1 MIYKTGGEY
10 METEYNENKVA
21 TRLKNALIQR
31 GMSQSELAEKTGIN
45 FSTISS
51 YVSGR
56 FEPKRTPLMK
66 LAKVLD
72 VSPTWL
78 AGFDVPMD
86 AETPYYNSETG
97 ILTIPF
103 ISQKISAGIGEEE
116 LPEDCL
122 EVRSID
128 ILASM
133 AKGISKKVLTA
144 AEVKGDSMIEA
155 NIYPGDIVIFARG
168 RIEGDGIYV
177 LALAGEVLVKRLQFD
192 ALSNELEIISMNRN
206 YKPRTVSAD
215 ADGLRILGK
224 VVGWFHN
231 EI

>member
-1 MIYKTGGEY
+1 MTTGQVIAKRRIELGW
-10 METEYNENKVA
+10 T
-21 TRLKNALIQR
+21 QD
-31 GMSQSELAEKTGIN
+31 ELAKRMGYTSKTSISKIEADVVDLPQKKIKM
-45 FSTISS
+45 FS
-51 YVSGR
+51 
-56 FEPKRTPLMK
+56 E
-66 LAKVLD
+66 VLGLKIED
-72 VSPTWL
+72 FFP
-78 AGFDVPMD
+78 DVPSYD
-86 AETPYYNSETG
+86 SETG

-103 ISQKISAGIGEEE
+103 ITQKISAGIGEEE

>member
-1 MIYKTGGEY
+1 MRANVAERLNIALKKKNISQTKLVELTGL
-10 METEYNENKVA
+10 NKSA
-21 TRLKNALIQR
+21 
-31 GMSQSELAEKTGIN
+31 
-45 FSTISS
+45 ISS
-51 YVSGR
+51 YLNGKY
-56 FEPKRTPLMK
+56 EPKRDAVEIM
-66 LAKVLD
+66 AKALD

-86 AETPYYNSETG
+86 AETPYYNPETG

-103 ISQKISAGIGEEE
+103 ITQKISAGLGEEE
-116 LPEDCL
+116 LPDDCL

-168 RIEGDGIYV
+168 KIEGDGIYV
-177 LALAGEVLVKRLQFD
+177 LALAGDVLVKRLQFD

>member
-1 MIYKTGGEY
+1 MTQGERIRTFRERIGLTLEELGKKTNTTPQTIYKY
-10 METEYNENKVA
+10 ENDIV
-21 TRLKNALIQR
+21 TNIPYDRIIAL
-31 GMSQSELAEKTGIN
+31 S
-45 FSTISS
+45 
-51 YVSGR
+51 
-56 FEPKRTPLMK
+56 
-66 LAKVLD
+66 KVLK
-72 VSPTWL
+72 VQPWEIL
-78 AGFDVPMD
+78 GWDVPS
-86 AETPYYNSETG
+86 YNPETG

-103 ISQKISAGIGEEE
+103 ITQKISAGLGEEE
-116 LPEDCL
+116 LPDDCL
-122 EVRSID
+122 EVKSID

-177 LALAGEVLVKRLQFD
+177 LALAGDVLVKRLQFD

>member
-1 MIYKTGGEY
+1 MLKLYKNIKKY
-10 METEYNENKVA
+10 
-21 TRLKNALIQR
+21 RLEKH
-31 GMSQSELAEKTGIN
+31 MTQSELA
-45 FSTISS
+45 
-51 YVSGR
+51 
-56 FEPKRTPLMK
+56 K
-66 LAKVLD
+66 LAGYTSYSIISKIEKGEVD
-72 VSPTWL
+72 ISQSKI
-78 AGFDVPMD
+78 
-86 AETPYYNSETG
+86 ETFAKIFGIPPGELMGIDQNIPSYNPETG

-103 ISQKISAGIGEEE
+103 ITQKISAGPGEEE
-116 LPEDCL
+116 LPDDCL

-133 AKGISKKVLTA
+133 AKGISRKILTA

-168 RIEGDGIYV
+168 RVEGDGIYV
-177 LALAGEVLVKRLQFD
+177 LALGGEVLVKRLQFD
-192 ALSNELEIISMNRN
+192 SLSNELEIISMNKN
-206 YKPRTVSAD
+206 YKPRTVAAD

>member
-1 MIYKTGGEY
+1 MRANVAERLNIALKKKNISQTKLVELTGL
-10 METEYNENKVA
+10 NKSA
-21 TRLKNALIQR
+21 
-31 GMSQSELAEKTGIN
+31 
-45 FSTISS
+45 ISS
-51 YVSGR
+51 YLNGKY
-56 FEPKRTPLMK
+56 EPKRDAVEIM
-66 LAKVLD
+66 AKALD

-103 ISQKISAGIGEEE
+103 ITQKISAGPGEEE
-116 LPEDCL
+116 LPDDCL

-168 RIEGDGIYV
+168 KIEGDGIYV
-177 LALAGEVLVKRLQFD
+177 LALAGDVLVKRLQFD

>member
-1 MIYKTGGEY
+1 MTTGQVIAKRRIELGWTQE
-10 METEYNENKVA
+10 
-21 TRLKNALIQR
+21 
-31 GMSQSELAEKTGIN
+31 ELARKMGYTSKTSITKIESDKIDLPRRKVKMFADILGIN
-45 FSTISS
+45 VNDLF
-51 YVSGR
+51 
-56 FEPKRTPLMK
+56 P
-66 LAKVLD
+66 
-72 VSPTWL
+72 
-78 AGFDVPMD
+78 DVPS
-86 AETPYYNSETG
+86 YNSETG

-177 LALAGEVLVKRLQFD
+177 LALAGEVLVKRLSFD

>member
-1 MIYKTGGEY
+1 MTTGQVIAKRRIELGWTQEELAKKMGY
-10 METEYNENKVA
+10 TSKSSINKLELDKADLPKRKIKLLADV
-21 TRLKNALIQR
+21 LGIDV
-31 GMSQSELAEKTGIN
+31 SEL
-45 FSTISS
+45 F
-51 YVSGR
+51 
-56 FEPKRTPLMK
+56 P
-66 LAKVLD
+66 D
-72 VSPTWL
+72 V
-78 AGFDVPMD
+78 
-86 AETPYYNSETG
+86 PYYNPETTT
-97 ILTIPF
+97 LTIPF
-103 ISQKISAGIGEEE
+103 ITQKISAGLGEEE
-116 LPEDCL
+116 LPDDCL

-133 AKGISKKVLTA
+133 AKGISRKILTA

-177 LALAGEVLVKRLQFD
+177 LALAGDVLVKRLQFD

>member
-1 MIYKTGGEY
+1 MTQGERIKSFREQAGLTLDELGKKTNTTPQTIYKY
-10 METEYNENKVA
+10 ENDIVTNIPYDRIIA
-21 TRLKNALIQR
+21 
-31 GMSQSELAEKTGIN
+31 
-45 FSTISS
+45 
-51 YVSGR
+51 
-56 FEPKRTPLMK
+56 
-66 LAKVLD
+66 LAKVLK
-72 VSPTWL
+72 VQPWEIL
-78 AGFDVPMD
+78 GWDVPS
-86 AETPYYNSETG
+86 YNSETG

>member
-1 MIYKTGGEY
+1 

-144 AEVKGDSMIEA
+144 AEVKGDSMI
-155 NIYPGDIVIFARG
+155 FARG

>member
-1 MIYKTGGEY
+1 M
-10 METEYNENKVA
+10 NA
-21 TRLKNALIQR
+21 KNMKQIDLV
-31 GMSQSELAEKTGIN
+31 EKTGIN
-45 FSTISS
+45 KGAISS
-51 YVSGR
+51 YLSER
-56 FEPKRTPLMK
+56 YEPKRGQIEKM
-66 LAKVLD
+66 AEALD

-86 AETPYYNSETG
+86 AETPYYNPDTG

-103 ISQKISAGIGEEE
+103 VTQKISAGLGEEE
-116 LPEDCL
+116 LPDDCL

>member
-1 MIYKTGGEY
+1 MKD
-10 METEYNENKVA
+10 EYNENKVA
-21 TRLKNALIQR
+21 IRLRNALAHSN
-31 GMSQSELAEKTGIN
+31 MTQSELAEKTGIN

-66 LAKVLD
+66 LAKALD

-86 AETPYYNSETG
+86 AETPYYNAETG

-103 ISQKISAGIGEEE
+103 ITQKISAGLGEEE

-133 AKGISKKVLTA
+133 AKGISKKILTA

-177 LALAGEVLVKRLQFD
+177 LALGGDILVKRLQFD
-192 ALSNELEIISMNRN
+192 ALSNELEIISMNKN
-206 YKPRTVSAD
+206 YKPRTVAAD

>member
-1 MIYKTGGEY
+1 MRANVAERLNIALKKKNISQTKLVELTGL
-10 METEYNENKVA
+10 NKSA
-21 TRLKNALIQR
+21 
-31 GMSQSELAEKTGIN
+31 
-45 FSTISS
+45 ISS
-51 YVSGR
+51 YLNGKY
-56 FEPKRTPLMK
+56 EPKRDAVEIM
-66 LAKVLD
+66 AKALD

-86 AETPYYNSETG
+86 AETPYYNPETG

-103 ISQKISAGIGEEE
+103 ITQKISAGLGEEE
-116 LPEDCL
+116 LPDDCL

-133 AKGISKKVLTA
+133 AKSISKKVLTA

-168 RIEGDGIYV
+168 KIEGDGIYV
-177 LALAGEVLVKRLQFD
+177 LALAGDVLVKRLQFD

>member
-1 MIYKTGGEY
+1 MASR
-10 METEYNENKVA
+10 A
-21 TRLKNALIQR
+21 TNNVKE
-31 GMSQSELAEKTGIN
+31 ELAKKMGYTSKTSITKIESDKIDLPRRKVKMIADVLGISVN
-45 FSTISS
+45 DLF
-51 YVSGR
+51 
-56 FEPKRTPLMK
+56 P
-66 LAKVLD
+66 
-72 VSPTWL
+72 
-78 AGFDVPMD
+78 DVPS
-86 AETPYYNSETG
+86 YNPETG

-103 ISQKISAGIGEEE
+103 VTQKISAGFGEEE
-116 LPEDCL
+116 LPDDCL

-155 NIYPGDIVIFARG
+155 NIYPGDIVIFAKG

-177 LALAGEVLVKRLQFD
+177 LALTGEVLVKRLQFD
-192 ALSNELEIISMNRN
+192 SLSNELTIISMNKN
-206 YKPRTVSAD
+206 YAPKTVSAD

>member
-1 MIYKTGGEY
+1 MRANVAERLNTALKKKNISQTKLVELTGL
-10 METEYNENKVA
+10 NKSA
-21 TRLKNALIQR
+21 
-31 GMSQSELAEKTGIN
+31 
-45 FSTISS
+45 ISS
-51 YVSGR
+51 YLNGKY
-56 FEPKRTPLMK
+56 EPKRDAVEIM
-66 LAKVLD
+66 AKTLD

-103 ISQKISAGIGEEE
+103 ITQKISAGPGEEE
-116 LPEDCL
+116 LPDECL

-177 LALAGEVLVKRLQFD
+177 LALAGDVLVKRLQFD

>member
-1 MIYKTGGEY
+1 MKDEYK
-10 METEYNENKVA
+10 ENKVA
-21 TRLKNALIQR
+21 DRLSIALKKSR
-31 GMSQSELAEKTGIN
+31 MTQSELAEKTGIN

-66 LAKVLD
+66 LAEALD

-103 ISQKISAGIGEEE
+103 ITQKISAGIGEEE

>member
-1 MIYKTGGEY
+1 MTTGQVIAKRRIELGWTQE
-10 METEYNENKVA
+10 
-21 TRLKNALIQR
+21 
-31 GMSQSELAEKTGIN
+31 ELAKKMGYTSKTTITKIESDKIDLPRRKVKMLADILGISVN
-45 FSTISS
+45 DLF
-51 YVSGR
+51 
-56 FEPKRTPLMK
+56 P
-66 LAKVLD
+66 
-72 VSPTWL
+72 
-78 AGFDVPMD
+78 DVPS
-86 AETPYYNSETG
+86 YNPDTG

-103 ISQKISAGIGEEE
+103 ITQKISAGIGEEE
-116 LPEDCL
+116 LPDECL

-177 LALAGEVLVKRLQFD
+177 LALAGDVLVKRLQFD

-206 YKPRTVSAD
+206 YKPRTVAAD

>member
-1 MIYKTGGEY
+1 MKDEYK
-10 METEYNENKVA
+10 ENKVA
-21 TRLKNALIQR
+21 DRLSIALKKS
-31 GMSQSELAEKTGIN
+31 GLTQSELSEKTGIN

-66 LAKVLD
+66 LAEALD

-86 AETPYYNSETG
+86 SETPYYNSETG

-103 ISQKISAGIGEEE
+103 ITQKISAGLGEEE

>member
-1 MIYKTGGEY
+1 MLK
-10 METEYNENKVA
+10 KVDFYSSC
-21 TRLKNALIQR
+21 RYSR
-31 GMSQSELAEKTGIN
+31 GMTTGQVIAKRRIELGWTQED
-45 FSTISS
+45 
-51 YVSGR
+51 
-56 FEPKRTPLMK
+56 
-66 LAKVLD
+66 LAKKMGYTSKTTITKIESDKIDLPRRKVKMIADVLGIS
-72 VSPTWL
+72 VNELFP
-78 AGFDVPMD
+78 DVPSYNP
-86 AETPYYNSETG
+86 ETTT
-97 ILTIPF
+97 LTIPF
-103 ISQKISAGIGEEE
+103 VTQKVSAGFGEEE
-116 LPEDCL
+116 LPDECL

-133 AKGISKKVLTA
+133 AKGIGRKALTA

-155 NIYPGDIVIFARG
+155 NIYNGDIVIFARG

-192 ALSNELEIISMNRN
+192 ALSNELTIISMNKN
-206 YKPRTVSAD
+206 YAPKTVSAD

>member
-1 MIYKTGGEY
+1 MTTGQVIAKRRIELGWTQE
-10 METEYNENKVA
+10 
-21 TRLKNALIQR
+21 
-31 GMSQSELAEKTGIN
+31 ELAKKMGYTSKTSITKIESDKIDLPRRKVKMIADVLGISVN
-45 FSTISS
+45 DLF
-51 YVSGR
+51 
-56 FEPKRTPLMK
+56 P
-66 LAKVLD
+66 
-72 VSPTWL
+72 
-78 AGFDVPMD
+78 DVPS
-86 AETPYYNSETG
+86 YNPETG

-103 ISQKISAGIGEEE
+103 ITQKISAGIGEEE
-116 LPEDCL
+116 LPDDCL

-177 LALAGEVLVKRLQFD
+177 LALGGDVLVKRLQFD

>member
-1 MIYKTGGEY
+1 MGTD
-10 METEYNENKVA
+10 YNENRVA
-21 TRLKNALIQR
+21 TRLRNALAHC
-31 GMSQSELAEKTGIN
+31 GMSQAELAEKTGIN

-66 LAKVLD
+66 LAKALD

-86 AETPYYNSETG
+86 AETPYYNSDTG

-103 ISQKISAGIGEEE
+103 ITQKLSAGFGEDE
-116 LPEDCL
+116 LPDDCL

-133 AKGISKKVLTA
+133 AKGISKKILTA

-192 ALSNELEIISMNRN
+192 ALSNELTIISMNKN
-206 YKPRTVSAD
+206 YAPRTVSAD

>member
-1 MIYKTGGEY
+1 MKN
-10 METEYNENKVA
+10 EYNENRVA
-21 TRLKNALIQR
+21 DRLSKALKLR
-31 GMSQSELAEKTGIN
+31 GVTQSELAEKTGIN
-45 FSTISS
+45 FSSISS

-66 LAKVLD
+66 MAKALD

-103 ISQKISAGIGEEE
+103 ITQKISAGPGEEE
-116 LPEDCL
+116 LPDDCL

-168 RIEGDGIYV
+168 KIEGDGIYV
-177 LALAGEVLVKRLQFD
+177 LALAGDVLVKRLQFD

>member
-1 MIYKTGGEY
+1 MKDEYK
-10 METEYNENKVA
+10 ENKVA
-21 TRLKNALIQR
+21 DRLSIALKKSR
-31 GMSQSELAEKTGIN
+31 MTQSELAEKTGIN

-66 LAKVLD
+66 LAEALD

-177 LALAGEVLVKRLQFD
+177 LALGGDVLVKRLQFD

-206 YKPRTVSAD
+206 YKPRKVSAD

>member
-1 MIYKTGGEY
+1 MKN
-10 METEYNENKVA
+10 EYNENRVA
-21 TRLKNALIQR
+21 DRLSKALKLR
-31 GMSQSELAEKTGIN
+31 GVTQSELAEKTGIN
-45 FSTISS
+45 FSSISS

-66 LAKVLD
+66 MAKALD

-86 AETPYYNSETG
+86 AETPYYNPETG

-103 ISQKISAGIGEEE
+103 ITQKISAGPGEEE
-116 LPEDCL
+116 LPDDCL

-168 RIEGDGIYV
+168 KIEGDGIYV
-177 LALAGEVLVKRLQFD
+177 LALAGDVLVKRLQFD

-224 VVGWFHN
+224 VVGWIHN
-231 EI
+231 EML

>member
-1 MIYKTGGEY
+1 M
-10 METEYNENKVA
+10 A
-21 TRLKNALIQR
+21 TRVKVGIRIKEALKYR
-31 GMSQSELAEKTGIN
+31 DMTQSELSSKTGI
-45 FSTISS
+45 SDSKISS

-56 FEPKRTPLMK
+56 YEPRSDGIELI
-66 LAKVLD
+66 AKALRVN
-72 VSPTWL
+72 PAWL
-78 AGFDVPMD
+78 SGFDVPMERD
-86 AETPYYNSETG
+86 LPSYNPATTT
-97 ILTIPF
+97 LTIPF

-155 NIYPGDIVIFARG
+155 NIYPGDIVIFAKG

>member
-1 MIYKTGGEY
+1 MIKLYDNIRKLRI
-10 METEYNENKVA
+10 A
-21 TRLKNALIQR
+21 KNL
-31 GMSQSELAEKTGIN
+31 SQDELAQLTGYT
-45 FSTISS
+45 SRTSISKIENGEIDLTQS
-51 YVSGR
+51 KIEAFAKALGTT
-56 FEPKRTPLMK
+56 PKQLLGWDGIPIYN
-66 LAKVLD
+66 
-72 VSPTWL
+72 P
-78 AGFDVPMD
+78 
-86 AETPYYNSETG
+86 ETTT
-97 ILTIPF
+97 LTIPF
-103 ISQKISAGIGEEE
+103 ITQKISAGPGEEE

-206 YKPRTVSAD
+206 YKPRTVSAE

>member
-1 MIYKTGGEY
+1 MKN
-10 METEYNENKVA
+10 EYNENRVA
-21 TRLKNALIQR
+21 DRLSKALKLR
-31 GMSQSELAEKTGIN
+31 GVTQSELAEKTGIN
-45 FSTISS
+45 FSSISS

-66 LAKVLD
+66 MAEALH

-103 ISQKISAGIGEEE
+103 ITQKISAGPGEEE
-116 LPEDCL
+116 LPDDCL

-168 RIEGDGIYV
+168 KIEGDGIYV
-177 LALAGEVLVKRLQFD
+177 LALAGDVLVKRLQFD

>member
-1 MIYKTGGEY
+1 MKN
-10 METEYNENKVA
+10 EYNENRVA
-21 TRLKNALIQR
+21 DRLSKALKLR
-31 GMSQSELAEKTGIN
+31 GVTQSELAEKTGIN
-45 FSTISS
+45 FSSISS

-66 LAKVLD
+66 MAKALD

-86 AETPYYNSETG
+86 AETPYYNPETG

-103 ISQKISAGIGEEE
+103 ITQKISAGPGEEE
-116 LPEDCL
+116 LPDDCL

-168 RIEGDGIYV
+168 KIEGDGIYV
-177 LALAGEVLVKRLQFD
+177 LALAGDVLVKRLQFD

>member
-1 MIYKTGGEY
+1 MKD
-10 METEYNENKVA
+10 EYNENKVA
-21 TRLKNALIQR
+21 KRLRNALVHNN
-31 GMSQSELAEKTGIN
+31 MTQSELAEKTGIN

-66 LAKVLD
+66 LAKALD

-103 ISQKISAGIGEEE
+103 ITQKISAGYGEEE
-116 LPEDCL
+116 LPDDCL
-122 EVRSID
+122 EIRSID

-155 NIYPGDIVIFARG
+155 NIFPGDIVIFAKG

-177 LALAGEVLVKRLQFD
+177 LALTGEVLVKRLQFD
-192 ALSNELEIISMNRN
+192 SLSNELTIISMNKN
-206 YKPRTVSAD
+206 YAPKTVSAD

>member
-1 MIYKTGGEY
+1 MKDEYK
-10 METEYNENKVA
+10 ENKVA
-21 TRLKNALIQR
+21 DRLSIALKKSR
-31 GMSQSELAEKTGIN
+31 MTQSELAEKTGIN

-66 LAKVLD
+66 LAEALD

-103 ISQKISAGIGEEE
+103 ITQKISAGFGEEE
-116 LPEDCL
+116 LPDECL
-122 EVRSID
+122 EVKSID
-128 ILASM
+128 ILENM
-133 AKGISKKVLTA
+133 AKGISRKILTA

-177 LALAGEVLVKRLQFD
+177 LALGGEVLVKRLQFD
-192 ALSNELEIISMNRN
+192 SLSNELEIISMNRN
-206 YKPRTVSAD
+206 YKSRTVSAD

>member
-1 MIYKTGGEY
+1 MKN
-10 METEYNENKVA
+10 EYNENRVA
-21 TRLKNALIQR
+21 DRLSKALKLR
-31 GMSQSELAEKTGIN
+31 GITQSELAEKTGIN
-45 FSTISS
+45 FSSISS

-66 LAKVLD
+66 LAEALD

-86 AETPYYNSETG
+86 AETPYYNPDTG

-103 ISQKISAGIGEEE
+103 ITQKISAGIGEEE
-116 LPEDCL
+116 LPDECL

-133 AKGISKKVLTA
+133 AKGISKKILTA

>member
-1 MIYKTGGEY
+1 MTQGERIKSFREKAGLTLEELGKKSNTTPQTIYKY
-10 METEYNENKVA
+10 ENDIV
-21 TRLKNALIQR
+21 TNIPYDRLI
-31 GMSQSELAEKTGIN
+31 T
-45 FSTISS
+45 
-51 YVSGR
+51 
-56 FEPKRTPLMK
+56 
-66 LAKVLD
+66 LAKVLN
-72 VSPTWL
+72 VKPWEIL
-78 AGFDVPMD
+78 GWDVPSYNP
-86 AETPYYNSETG
+86 ETTT
-97 ILTIPF
+97 LTIPF
-103 ISQKISAGIGEEE
+103 VTQKVSAGFGEEE
-116 LPEDCL
+116 LPDECL

-133 AKGISKKVLTA
+133 AKGISKKILTA

-177 LALAGEVLVKRLQFD
+177 LALAGDVLVKRLQFD

>member
-1 MIYKTGGEY
+1 MH
-10 METEYNENKVA
+10 MANARENVHE
-21 TRLKNALIQR
+21 RLHEAMKLRNIR
-31 GMSQSELAEKTGIN
+31 QSELTEKTGI
-45 FSTISS
+45 SKARISS
-51 YVSGR
+51 YLNGR
-56 FEPKRTPLMK
+56 YEPKSTALHL
-66 LAKVLD
+66 LANALR
-72 VSPTWL
+72 VSEMWL
-78 AGFDVPMD
+78 AGYDVPM
-86 AETPYYNSETG
+86 EKNTPSYNPDTG

-103 ISQKISAGIGEEE
+103 ITQKLSAGFGEDE
-116 LPEDCL
+116 LPDDCL

-144 AEVKGDSMIEA
+144 AEVKGDSMMDA
-155 NIYPGDIVIFARG
+155 NIYSGDIVIFARG

-177 LALAGEVLVKRLQFD
+177 LSLAGEVLVKRLQFD
-192 ALSNELEIISMNRN
+192 ALSNELTIISMNKN
-206 YKPRTVSAD
+206 YAPRTVSAD

>member
-1 MIYKTGGEY
+1 
-10 METEYNENKVA
+10 
-21 TRLKNALIQR
+21 
-31 GMSQSELAEKTGIN
+31 
-45 FSTISS
+45 
-51 YVSGR
+51 
-56 FEPKRTPLMK
+56 
-66 LAKVLD
+66 
-72 VSPTWL
+72 
-78 AGFDVPMD
+78 
-86 AETPYYNSETG
+86 
-97 ILTIPF
+97 
-103 ISQKISAGIGEEE
+103 
-116 LPEDCL
+116 
-122 EVRSID
+122 
-128 ILASM
+128 M

-177 LALAGEVLVKRLQFD
+177 LALAGDVLVKRLQFD

-206 YKPRTVSAD
+206 YKPRIVSAD